1 MSIYEIIF
9 TALNTL
15 RMMQD
20 EEKILDYFIAHNEPD
35 SKMALI
41 TSTSGTNAVSLDT
54 GSKLNI
60 YKKFR
65 RRQTFLAP

>member
-1 MSIYEIIF
+1 
-9 TALNTL
+9 
-15 RMMQD
+15 MMQD

-41 TSTSGTNAVSLDT
+41 TSTRGTNAVSLDKR
-54 GSKLNI
+54 SKLNI

-65 RRQTFLAP
+65 RRQTFLTP